1 MSRFIDSVPAPA
13 NPLPK
18 QVIVLS
24 LGRNGTVGLWKAL
37 KVLGYKAYHMT
48 DTIGSVAH
56 MNMFREALEPRS
68 FGKGEPWTRHE
79 FDKWLGDYNALTD
92 IPGYLAEELFAAYP
106 EAIFILTTRD
116 EDAWCRSV
124 KNTFQPVGIAL
135 KRFPLAQLR
144 HINSWTRAFSDMA
157 DALCAHLWGPW
168 APQDNE
174 GLEHARQL
182 YRRHNA
188 DVVKLVP
195 AEKLLVVK
203 LEDGLSW
210 DTICPFLG
218 KPVPDVP
225 YPRGNDPKQY
235 MKTTYNHIYQANATS
250 AMTALMVL
258 APALG
263 IVIWYLTASGA
274 AKASA

>member
-1 MSRFIDSVPAPA
+1 MPRFIDSVPSPP

-18 QVIVLS
+18 KVIVLS

-37 KVLGYKAYHMT
+37 KVLGYKSYHMT

-56 MNMFREALEPRS
+56 MNMFREALEPRA
-68 FGKGEPWTRHE
+68 FGRGEAWTRHE
-79 FDKWLGDYNALTD
+79 FDKWLGDYDALTD
-92 IPGYLAEELFAAYP
+92 IPGYLMEELVAAYP
-106 EAIFILTTRD
+106 EALFILTTRD

-144 HINSWTRAFSDMA
+144 HVNPWTRAFSDMA
-157 DALCAHLWGPW
+157 DTLCYQLWGPC

-174 GLEHARQL
+174 GLEHAKQL

-188 DVVKLVP
+188 EAVELVP
-195 AEKLLVVK
+195 AEKLLVVR

-210 DTICPFLG
+210 DSICPFLD

-225 YPRGNDPKQY
+225 YPRENDPKQY
-235 MKTTYNHIYQANATS
+235 MKTTYGYINRAFASS
-250 AMTALMVL
+250 AMTALLVL
-258 APALG
+258 VPVVGVA
-263 IVIWYLTASGA
+263 IWYLTASGA
-274 AKASA
+274 A